1 MHSIASIFALI
12 SSGVAIGP
20 ALAQALPGWAALVA
34 SLQPLRDAALQ
45 LGQVLPIDAFIELL
59 FS

>member
-1 MHSIASIFALI
+1 MNSTATLFALI

-20 ALAQALPGWAALVA
+20 ALYQALPGWAALVDA
-34 SLQPLRDAALQ
+34 LQPLATAAFK
-45 LGQVLPIDAFIELL
+45 LGQVLPIDAIIELL